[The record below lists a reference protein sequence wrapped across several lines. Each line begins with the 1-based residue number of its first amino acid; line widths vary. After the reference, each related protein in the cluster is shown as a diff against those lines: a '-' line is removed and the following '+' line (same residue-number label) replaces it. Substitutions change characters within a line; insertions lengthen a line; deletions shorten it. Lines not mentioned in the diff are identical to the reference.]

1 VLAGGRVLTGVS
13 VPRAI
18 YASLPDGAPGIAR
31 SWPMAGPFMIQR
43 RQRAMMTVQGAL
55 AATSAATEPRKSR
68 DNPRLSP
75 VPITM
80 WSI

>member
-1 VLAGGRVLTGVS
+1 MVAAL
-13 VPRAI
+13 
-18 YASLPDGAPGIAR
+18 
-31 SWPMAGPFMIQR
+31 MMQR